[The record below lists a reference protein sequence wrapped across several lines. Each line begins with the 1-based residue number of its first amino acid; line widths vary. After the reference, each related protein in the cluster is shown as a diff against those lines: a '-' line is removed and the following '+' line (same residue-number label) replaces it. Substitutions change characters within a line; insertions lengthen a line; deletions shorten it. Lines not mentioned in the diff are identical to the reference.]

1 MDSTKNMEPNVH
13 ESSKTSLVKSEHS
26 HAKKLYT
33 MDSIPQEPRKEGE
46 TWCTARGKKIVCIVS
61 IAFGLIGAAIIIA
74 VLCSN
79 YASMPVTR
87 SDCEKE
93 CGTNGTCVLSAQWCD
108 GVSDCP
114 NGEDETSCV
123 QTRACQML
131 CGSSGVCVLY
141 SQWCDGIPQCP
152 NGTDEQTCVRLY
164 GPNFQLQAYSPAK
177 ATWLPVCYD
186 EWSDNSGKIACQDIG
201 YSMSS
206 YYQSSQLL
214 ASSSNGYFVL
224 QSSNVTGKMYTNLN
238 YSATC
243 ASGNMV
249 SLRCIS
255 CGLST
260 KVDSRIVGG
269 TPASVGDW
277 PWQVELLKLVGTSI
291 YLCGGSIITPHWIV
305 TAAHCVYGSTSTPSA
320 FKVFAGSL
328 TIQSYYSAGYTV
340 ERALV
345 HPSYSS
351 YTQIYDVALLKLT
364 AALVFTTNLRPVCLP
379 NVGMPWAEG
388 QPCWI
393 SGWGTTAEGGS
404 ISKNLM
410 AASVPIISSTTCN
423 QAAVYGGAIS
433 STMMCAGYLSGGTD
447 TCQGDSG
454 GPLVTKTNSLWWLV
468 GDTSWGYGCARAYK
482 PGVYGNVTVFI
493 EWIYSQMQ
501 TYGG

>member
-1 MDSTKNMEPNVH
+1 M
-13 ESSKTSLVKSEHS
+13 TS
-26 HAKKLYT
+26 
-33 MDSIPQEPRKEGE
+33 G
-46 TWCTARGKKIVCIVS
+46 
-61 IAFGLIGAAIIIA
+61 
-74 VLCSN
+74 
-79 YASMPVTR
+79 

-93 CGTNGTCVLSAQWCD
+93 CGTNGTCVLSSQWCD

-123 QTRACQML
+123 KTRACQML
-131 CGSSGVCVLY
+131 CGRSGVCILY
-141 SQWCDGIPQCP
+141 SQWCDGILHCP
-152 NGTDEQTCVRLY
+152 NGEDEQTCVRLY

-186 EWSDNSGKIACQDIG
+186 QWSDNSGKIACQDIG
-201 YSMSS
+201 YSTSTYYESS
-206 YYQSSQLL
+206 HLS
-214 ASSSNGYFVL
+214 ASSSNGYFML
-224 QSSNVTGKMYTNLN
+224 QSSTVTGKLYNHLH

-269 TPASVGDW
+269 TVASAGDW
-277 PWQVELLKLVGTSI
+277 PWQVQLLKRVGASL
-291 YLCGGSIITPHWIV
+291 YLCGGSIITQHWVV

-351 YTQIYDVALLKLT
+351 YTQNYDVALLKLT

-393 SGWGTTAEGGS
+393 SGWGTTSNGGS
-404 ISKNLM
+404 ISTNLK
-410 AASVPIISSTTCN
+410 AASVPLISSATCN

-433 STMMCAGYLSGGTD
+433 PTMMCAGYLSGGTD

-468 GDTSWGYGCARAYK
+468 GDTSWGYGCGMTNK
-482 PGVYGNVTVFI
+482 PGVYGNLTFSL
-493 EWIYSQMQ
+493 EWIYSEMQ